1 VVPDTRAIHT
11 SIAGLVMVL
20 LGGIHTVAGPV
31 AGAAVYKFL
40 AIFVTSQV
48 DYWKLVLGG
57 LIILL
62 VVAFPQG
69 IGGFFQRHAAPRLG
83 RDSEAA
89 EGGVAETGQR
99 A

>member
-1 VVPDTRAIHT
+1 D
-11 SIAGLVMVL
+11 GLVMVL
-20 LGGIHTVAGPV
+20 LGGIHTVGGPV
-31 AGAAVYKFL
+31 VGAAVYKFL

-57 LIILL
+57 LIIVL

-69 IGGFFQRHAAPRLG
+69 IGGFFQRHVAPRLG
-83 RDSEAA
+83 RKDDEDEVVEGRVAA
-89 EGGVAETGQR
+89 TGMR